1 MIHKARTATVR
12 QLPVSLDSRGKR
24 DFYQLLQDCIDVD
37 RPRLVFDCCQLREL
51 DASGIHFL
59 LCCLEEAMKRNGD
72 IRLAA
77 MLPAA
82 KASLDGI
89 GADRIFEVFDTIT
102 DAVDSY
108 TQPRGSLEPP
118 IPMDATQA
126 A

>member
-1 MIHKARTATVR
+1 MIHKTRTATVR
-12 QLPVSLDSRGKR
+12 QLPPLLNSHGRKT
-24 DFYQLLQDCIDVD
+24 FYQSLGSCFDED

-77 MLPAA
+77 LAPSAR
-82 KASLDGI
+82 ASLEVT
-89 GADRIFEVFDTIT
+89 GAVRIFGIFDTIA

-108 TQPRGSLEPP
+108 TQPLGRSTPHLS
-118 IPMDATQA
+118 MDATQA